1 MPSVNLI
8 MIPKHKLL
16 IVTLFVLPFFSLAQE
31 NSPYS
36 RYGIGNLAPQG
47 NVLNRGMG
55 GISAGFAD
63 ASTINYI
70 NPASYSKFVYTTL
83 DVGLQID
90 SRTLKSSSPVNKF
103 TSNNAAI
110 SYLQIGFPLLNGNK
124 KAIAKNISWGFNLG
138 LRPISKI
145 NYKIEKDSRITNID
159 SIATLY
165 EGSGGLNQAFAGT
178 GLQIKNFSIGFN
190 LGYIF
195 GNKDYSSRLIFLNDS
210 VKYSSSNSAVKTSIG
225 GVSLNGG
232 VQYVIPFDNADPE
245 KKGLIRLGAYG
256 NLQKTYN
263 GSQNILRETFTYSA
277 TTGSPVT
284 IDSIYNTN
292 KNGIIQLPATF
303 GVGFMVEKPH
313 FLYGFD
319 FETSNWDNYRF
330 FGQKDLVKNNWTA
343 KAGLQ
348 YLPAGTSS
356 RKYFQFV
363 KYRAGVYFGP
373 DYIMPNKKLSQF
385 AITAGAGLPLKLRRA
400 FYETQYSV
408 LNFALEYGRRGT
420 ISNNIRENIL
430 HINLGFSLS
439 DIWFRRQ
446 KYQ

>member
-1 MPSVNLI
+1 
-8 MIPKHKLL
+8 MIPKYKFL
-16 IVTLFVLPFFSLAQE
+16 IAVVFILPLFSIAQE

-63 ASTINYI
+63 LSSINYI
-70 NPASYSKFVYTTL
+70 NPASYSKLVYTTL
-83 DVGLQID
+83 DAGLQID
-90 SRTLKSSSPVNKF
+90 SRTLKSTSPVSKF

-110 SYLQIGFPLLNGNK
+110 SYLQIGFPLLYGNK
-124 KAIAKNISWGFNLG
+124 KATEKKISWGINLG

-145 NYKIEKDSRITNID
+145 NYKIQKLSKLSNID
-159 SIATLY
+159 STVSIY
-165 EGSGGLNQAFAGT
+165 EGSGGFNQAFAGT

-195 GNKDYSSRLIFLNDS
+195 GNKDYSTRLIFLNDT

-225 GVSLNGG
+225 GVSFNAG
-232 VQYVIPFDNADPE
+232 VQYVIPFKKDDPL
-245 KKGLIRLGAYG
+245 KGLVRLGAYG

-263 GSQNILRETFTYSA
+263 GTQNILRETFVYSGS
-277 TTGSPVT
+277 TGSPVK
-284 IDSIYNTN
+284 IDSIFNSD
-292 KNGIIQLPATF
+292 KNGVIQMPATY
-303 GVGFMVEKPH
+303 GAGFIVERPH
-313 FLYGFD
+313 LFYGLD

-330 FGQKDLVKNNWTA
+330 FGQKDLVKSNWTA

-348 YLPAGTSS
+348 YLPAGTGS
-356 RKYFQFV
+356 RKYFQYV

-373 DYIMPNKKLSQF
+373 DYIVANKKLSQF
-385 AITAGAGLPLKLRRA
+385 AITLGAGLPLKLRRA

-408 LNFALEYGRRGT
+408 MNIALEYGKRGNSSNI
-420 ISNNIRENIL
+420 ISENIL

-439 DIWFRRQ
+439 DIWFVRR